1 MTITESYNGSLL
13 TTELQHAKHKCPE
26 LDLPTVRSD
35 PQLKV
40 TGVTF
45 LLKFHFTAS
54 KMAVDWRYLGL
65 GVVAAGL
72 ASAGLFYAGYR
83 SGEYS
88 AGRAAAAAAAR
99 TALRGKSFDRAACD
113 PIGAYVLEHN
123 RDENPALR
131 KLRELSID
139 HKYGE
144 MTTPIEE
151 GNLLTMLVRA
161 LDAKKVID
169 VGVFTG
175 CSAFSMAL
183 GLAEGGK
190 VVACEISD
198 EFTSLGRPY
207 WEEGGVA
214 EKIDLRLQ
222 PAAQTLQELIDN
234 GEAGTFDLVFIDAN
248 KDQYPEYYQ
257 FGVTLLRVGGIL
269 VVDNALLDGHVVDPA
284 TRDERSGAI
293 HRTNEAMSKDPRLR
307 YALLNFS
314 DGMGIAQ
321 KL

>member
-1 MTITESYNGSLL
+1 
-13 TTELQHAKHKCPE
+13 
-26 LDLPTVRSD
+26 
-35 PQLKV
+35 
-40 TGVTF
+40 
-45 LLKFHFTAS
+45 
-54 KMAVDWRYLGL
+54 MAVDWRYLGL
-65 GVVAAGL
+65 GVVAAGV

-83 SGEYS
+83 SGES
-88 AGRAAAAAAAR
+88 SAAR
-99 TALRGKSFDRAACD
+99 AVAGATKSALRGKSFDNVSD
-113 PIGAYVLEHN
+113 PVGAYILEHN
-123 RDENPALR
+123 RDENQALK
-131 KLRELSID
+131 KLRDLSIG
-139 HKYGE
+139 HQHGE

-190 VVACEISD
+190 VIACEISD
-198 EFTSLGRPY
+198 EFTSLGKPY

-222 PAAQTLQELIDN
+222 PAAQTLQELLDE

-248 KDQYPEYYQ
+248 KEQYPEYYQ
-257 FGVTLLRVGGIL
+257 LGVALLRVGGIL
-269 VVDNALLDGHVVDPA
+269 VLDNALLDGKVVDPA
-284 TRDERSGAI
+284 RRDERASAI
-293 HRTNEAMSKDPRLR
+293 HRTNKIMAEDPRVR
-307 YALLNFS
+307 YAMLNFS
-314 DGMGIAQ
+314 DGIGIAQ